1 MRKSKLQNQDRFC
14 PGGGRW
20 AGLLLLAVI
29 VFVSSGCSLLEMRKQ
44 SQAMGSVRSIQGTV
58 KRATDRR
65 GQIYVQLFQGEHPT
79 LRLMYQGAAG
89 SDGSYRLW
97 CPPGTY
103 YVAAFIDAN
112 NDGSLQKDE
121 PWNYH
126 GTPTAVHVAG
136 DKNIFLET
144 LTIHDQPP
152 VLDASAVDIQLTPIY
167 AGVGKVVTL
176 HDPLFALE
184 NYAMGM
190 WRPADFISN
199 VGGGLLF
206 LQEFEPR
213 KIPVLFVHGIN
224 GGPTDFHEVIEH
236 LDRTSYQPW
245 VLYYPSGVRLNI
257 ISDFFESVIV
267 AVQERYGFEKFALV
281 GHSMG
286 GLVVRSVVKKYIES
300 HPERTDKVAFVM
312 TINAPLSGI
321 PSAEL
326 GAKSPILVQSWLDI
340 IPGSAFLQEI
350 NEWPWPP
357 SIPSY
362 LIFSFG
368 QGDGDGVVPLRQ
380 QLPIKT
386 QQEAVHVYGFDDTHV
401 GTLRNPAFLQVFRT
415 ILSQRSMMKSNGITV
430 VTDGRA
436 SFDGLHR

>member
-1 MRKSKLQNQDRFC
+1 LEVEVRKSELQDQDRLFSV
-14 PGGGRW
+14 GGRLT
-20 AGLLLLAVI
+20 GILLLAVI
-29 VFVSSGCSLLEMRKQ
+29 VFVCSGCSLLEIRKQ
-44 SQAMGSVRSIQGTV
+44 SRAMGSVRSIQGTV
-58 KRATDRR
+58 KRSADRR
-65 GQIYVQLFQGEHPT
+65 GQIYVQLFQGGHST

-103 YVAAFIDAN
+103 YVIAFIDAN
-112 NDGSLQKDE
+112 NDGTLQKDE

-126 GTPTAVHVAG
+126 GAPTAIHVAG
-136 DKNIFLET
+136 DKNISLERLT
-144 LTIHDQPP
+144 LYDQSP
-152 VLDASAVDIQLTPIY
+152 VLDTSAVDVQLTPIY
-167 AGVGKVVTL
+167 ESVGKVVTL
-176 HDPLFALE
+176 QDPLFTPE

-190 WRPADFISN
+190 WRPADFISKI
-199 VGGGLLF
+199 GGGLLF

-224 GGPTDFHEVIEH
+224 GGPTGFREVIEH

-267 AVQERYGFEKFALV
+267 AVQDRYGFEKFAMV

-286 GLVVRSVVKKYIES
+286 GLVVRSIVKKYLEK
-300 HPERTDKVAFVM
+300 HPDRADNIAFVM

-321 PSAEL
+321 PSAEF
-326 GAKSPILVQSWLDI
+326 GAKSPIPVQSWLDI

-350 NEWPWPP
+350 NEWPWPSP
-357 SIPSY
+357 IPSY

-368 QGDGDGVVPLRQ
+368 QGDGDGVVTLSQ
-380 QLPIKT
+380 QLPLKP
-386 QQEAVHVYGFDDTHV
+386 QQEALHVYGFDDTHV
-401 GTLRNPAFLQVFRT
+401 GTLQDPSFLQVFRS
-415 ILSQRSMMKSNGITV
+415 ILSRRATMKRNVDTV
-430 VTDGRA
+430 ESD
-436 SFDGLHR
+436 